1 LLPYVRGW
9 VTKHGYRVAYAEHP
23 SFVGKVGEG
32 ERREMLRTALVSD
45 Y

>member
-9 VTKHGYRVAYAEHP
+9 VTKHGYRVAYVEHH

-32 ERREMLRTALVSD
+32 ERREMLRTALVCN